1 MSREHV
7 IRIDTFKPLDE
18 ETSTGH
24 NRWHEAMEPVV
35 EVDPGDLVAYET
47 RDAFDGQ
54 LNEVSAESDAANLD
68 LGRVH
73 ALTGPVYVKG
83 AEPGDLCWRRRSR
96 TSRRTPG
103 GSGATR

>member
-1 MSREHV
+1 M

-35 EVDPGDLVAYET
+35 EVDPGDLVEYET

-54 LNEVSAESDAANLD
+54 LNEVSAESDVANLD

-73 ALTGPVYVKG
+73 ALTGPAYVKG
-83 AEPGDLCWRRRSR
+83 AEPRTCSRRRSW